1 MASAAILGFLVI
13 SGSLWSMDANTGHTI
28 GYGYCDA
35 RKSKN
40 RIRVLLETVVFFV
53 FKSVVH
59 KFSWLVVEIQYYG
72 TCVWYNKDIKKQWY
86 YFQPTVLSSL
96 KRWVEC

>member
-1 MASAAILGFLVI
+1 
-13 SGSLWSMDANTGHTI
+13 MDADTGHE
-28 GYGYCDA
+28 YD
-35 RKSKN
+35 

-72 TCVWYNKDIKKQWY
+72 TRV
-86 YFQPTVLSSL
+86 
-96 KRWVEC
+96 